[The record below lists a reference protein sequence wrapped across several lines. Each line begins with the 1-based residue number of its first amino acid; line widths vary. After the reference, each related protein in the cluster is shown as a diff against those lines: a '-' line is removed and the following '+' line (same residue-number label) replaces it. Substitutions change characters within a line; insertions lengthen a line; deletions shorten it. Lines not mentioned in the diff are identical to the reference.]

1 MSTTGKEYKLAI
13 RIAGIIDKS
22 FNASLTSTKGS
33 LAKFKATINAM
44 DKDFTK
50 LDKGFNGI
58 MKTGK
63 KCFSAIATAAGV
75 AAVAVGAA
83 TAASIAVGSEF
94 ESAFTGVKK
103 TVDATEEE
111 YAKLRQDIL
120 DMTHTIPSSASDIA
134 GVMEI
139 AGQLG
144 IATDSLT
151 DFTET
156 MINLGVSTN
165 LSAEDAAT
173 NLAKFANVVSMA
185 DYDENGISNWER
197 LGSVIVDLGNN
208 FATTEADIVEM
219 GTRLA
224 STGTL
229 VGLTESQIMA
239 LSTAMSSV
247 GIQAES
253 GGSTMAKLLKKM
265 QLAVELN
272 SDALAQYASVANMTG
287 EQFTQA
293 FQDDAVVALSAF
305 IDGLNDTERNGKSA
319 IAILDDMGLSEVRLS
334 NTILA
339 LASADGV
346 MSSAIETANKAW
358 SENTALATEVGKRYE
373 TAESKVQLMKNA
385 FSELGITAYEE
396 LREPFV
402 DVVDTITK
410 KVSSLNDYIG
420 GADGISKWIKKINT
434 TLPTLK
440 RQAKNAWK
448 NVSPLFD
455 GIKSAGEW
463 CIQHK
468 DGVVGFIEGIGAAL
482 VTYKIASTLV
492 HIVKALMSFAS
503 MNPVTIGIMA
513 AVAAIGLLVA
523 AIQGYKNHEQTL
535 VNENLANHFGNI
547 ALSMEEIQ
555 GIAEHIV
562 SSDSLG
568 GVKEALEAF
577 EDLDSISA
585 TMEDSISELN
595 KLNWKVSIGM
605 ELTADE
611 QESYKETIDE
621 YVKAANDYALQS
633 QYAVSLNL
641 STVFNSDNPEE
652 KNISDKV
659 NAFYADCY
667 SEMTNLGEQLSQ
679 AVNEAFSDNILD
691 PDEIASIS
699 EIQAKMAELQ
709 EKLATGEFDAQLS
722 LLKTEYTAGSL
733 DADSFQNLQE
743 KLAEQIEEA
752 AQIYRNSYVKA
763 IQSIDATYEGG
774 GLTDDEYDLA
784 RNKELQKYLQN
795 VGELQAKSMNF
806 QLETIMGQYAD
817 ELDPAMEDYISH
829 IQEIIDK
836 YKDWDWENDWEGGWN
851 AMKPELFDAEHTE
864 ELDKTTRQ
872 AIQQLLDAMQPTVED
887 MEELKQQYAELGI
900 DITDSMSEAL
910 SDYNILAVLA
920 DNAGAWKS
928 DGISDGVDGAYI
940 VGQEMAKAGLWDSL
954 YEGIMSEAEGSG
966 YIALFDTYKQGALD
980 AAASVAQSDIAA
992 AAENTVK
999 PAAEGMYAWS
1009 QDYIN
1014 EYYAQGF
1021 TADADVNVTLNPLY
1035 VWKNNAVPS
1044 IPGLS
1049 GLSGLSAST
1058 GKTSGLDIKHNANGG
1073 IWDKPIL
1080 TTFAENSPEAAIPID
1095 GSQNAIN
1102 LWEQTGKLLGMD
1114 SVLDNVSLEGG
1125 NGPVIEY
1132 SPVLKFYGE
1141 APSKDD
1147 ISEALSISKDEF
1159 ENLMARYMKDNGRVS
1174 FA

>member
-22 FNASLTSTKGS
+22 FNVSLTSAKGS
-33 LAKFKATINAM
+33 LARFKATVNAM

-50 LDKGFNGI
+50 LDKGFDSI

-63 KCFSAIATAAGV
+63 KCFSVIATAAGV
-75 AAVAVGAA
+75 AAVAVSAA

-120 DMTHTIPSSASDIA
+120 DMTNTIPSSASDIA

-173 NLAKFANVVSMA
+173 NLAKFANVVSMV
-185 DYDENGISNWER
+185 DYGKDGISNWER

-219 GTRLA
+219 ATRLA
-224 STGTL
+224 STGSL

-247 GIQAES
+247 GIKAES
-253 GGSTMAKLLKKM
+253 GGSTMAKLLKKI

-272 SDALAQYASVANMTG
+272 SDSLADYASVANMTG
-287 EQFTQA
+287 KEFAKT
-293 FQDDAVVALSAF
+293 FKDDAVVALSAF
-305 IDGLNDTERNGKSA
+305 IDGLNDTKRNGKSA

-339 LASADGV
+339 LAGADGV

-358 SENTALATEVGKRYE
+358 RENTALATEAGKRYE

-402 DVVDTITK
+402 DAVDAITE
-410 KVSSLNDYIG
+410 KVTSLNSYVG
-420 GADGISKWIKKINT
+420 SANGISKWIKKINT

-440 RQAKNAWK
+440 RHASNAWK
-448 NVSPLFD
+448 TVSPLFD
-455 GIKSAGEW
+455 GIKDAGEW
-463 CIQHK
+463 CIEHK
-468 DGVVGFIEGIGAAL
+468 DGVIGFVEGIGAAL

-492 HIVKALMSFAS
+492 HIVNALMSFAA
-503 MNPVTIGIMA
+503 MNPVTIGIMV

-523 AIQGYKNHEQTL
+523 AVQSYKNQERSL
-535 VNENLANHFGNI
+535 ANENLANHFGDI

-555 GIAEHIV
+555 SIAEHIV

-585 TMEDSISELN
+585 TVEESISELN

-611 QESYKETIDE
+611 QESYKEAIDE
-621 YVKAANDYALQS
+621 YVQAAEDYALQS

-641 STVFNSDNPEE
+641 STVFDSDNPDD
-652 KNISDKV
+652 KNIADKV
-659 NAFYADCY
+659 NEFYADCY
-667 SEMTNLGEQLSQ
+667 SEMTDLGEELSQ

-691 PDEIASIS
+691 PDEISSIS

-722 LLKTEYTAGSL
+722 LLKTEYGAGNL
-733 DADSFQNLQE
+733 DADSFQNLQDE
-743 KLAEQIEEA
+743 LA
-752 AQIYRNSYVKA
+752 AQAETAAEAYKESYVKNLA
-763 IQSIDATYEGG
+763 SINAAYEGG
-774 GLTDDEYDLA
+774 GLTNQEYQDAQDALM
-784 RNKELQKYLQN
+784 QDYLKQ
-795 VGELQAKSMNF
+795 VGEIQAKTMNF
-806 QLETIMGQYAD
+806 QLETIMEQYAN
-817 ELDPAMEDYISH
+817 ELDPAMEDYISR
-829 IQEIIDK
+829 IQEVINK
-836 YKDWDWENDWEGGWN
+836 YKDWDWENDWDAGWS
-851 AMKPELFDAEHTE
+851 AMKSELYDAEHVE
-864 ELDKTTRQ
+864 ELDDTTRQ
-872 AIQQLLDAMQPTVED
+872 AIQQLLDAMQPTVEQ
-887 MEELKQQYAELGI
+887 MEDLKQQYADLGV
-900 DITDSMSEAL
+900 DITDSMTEAL
-910 SDYNILAVLA
+910 SNYNILAVLA
-920 DNAGAWKS
+920 DNAGSWSS
-928 DGISDGVDGAYI
+928 DGISDGVDGAY
-940 VGQEMAKAGLWDSL
+940 VAGQEMAKAGLWDSL
-954 YEGIMSEAEGSG
+954 YEGIMSEAQSSG
-966 YIALFDTYKQGALD
+966 YAALYDTYKQGALD
-980 AAASVAQSDIAA
+980 AAASVAEGDIAA
-992 AAENTVK
+992 AAESTVK
-999 PAAEGMYAWS
+999 PAVAGIYAWS
-1009 QDYIN
+1009 QTAIE
-1014 EYYAQGF
+1014 EYYSKGF
-1021 TADADVNVTLNPLY
+1021 TADADVRVNLNPLY
-1035 VWKNNAVPS
+1035 SWANASIPSVPS
-1044 IPGLS
+1044 LR
-1049 GLSGLSAST
+1049 
-1058 GKTSGLDIKHNANGG
+1058 TSSLGLDIKHNANGG

-1080 TTFAENSPEAAIPID
+1080 TTFAENSPEAAIPLD
-1095 GSQNAIN
+1095 GSKNAIN

-1125 NGPVIEY
+1125 SGPVIEY

-1159 ENLMARYMKDNGRVS
+1159 ETLMARYLKDNGRVA

>member
-173 NLAKFANVVSMA
+173 NLARFANVVSMA

-358 SENTALATEVGKRYE
+358 SENTALATEAGKRYE

-410 KVSSLNDYIG
+410 KVSNLNDYIG

-448 NVSPLFD
+448 AVSPLLD
-455 GIKSAGEW
+455 GIVNVGEW
-463 CIQHK
+463 LLKNPDVI
-468 DGVVGFIEGIGAAL
+468 VGTLVGIGSAL
-482 VTYKIASTLV
+482 ATYKIASTLV
-492 HIVKALMSFAS
+492 HTVNAIMQLTT
-503 MNPVTIGIMA
+503 MNPATQGIMTI
-513 AVAAIGLLVA
+513 VTAIGALSAICA
-523 AIQGYKNHEQTL
+523 AAEAGLNK
-535 VNENLANHFGNI
+535 LANQNLSDHFGSI
-547 ALSMEEIQ
+547 ALSMEDIQ
-555 GIAEHIV
+555 KVAEYIV

-568 GVKEALEAF
+568 GVRKALEAF
-577 EDLDSISA
+577 EDLDGISS
-585 TMEDSISELN
+585 TMESAISEID
-595 KLNWKVSIGM
+595 KMNWKVNIGM
-605 ELTADE
+605 ELTPDE
-611 QESYKETIDE
+611 QESYKEAIDE
-621 YVKAANDYALQS
+621 YVQQAQEYALQS
-633 QYAVSLNL
+633 QYAVQANL
-641 STVFNSDNPEE
+641 SIGLDGADADTMS
-652 KNISDKV
+652 IADKI
-659 NAFYADCY
+659 NGFYADCY
-667 SEMTNLGEQLSQ
+667 NEMTELGQDLSA
-679 AVNEAFSDNILD
+679 AVNDAFSDSILD
-691 PDEIASIS
+691 PDEIIAIS
-699 EIQAKMAELQ
+699 DIQAKMAELQ
-709 EKLATGEFDAQLS
+709 ESMATGEFEAQLS
-722 LLKTEYTAGSL
+722 AIGLKYSGQDLTAESFQDLQSELNQQVETASEAYQTSYAKNYASAKAALDAGSITTEEFAKVTDELQQKYIDNLNALTEKAAAFQLNTIDSQYMPDISGYAGGAINGDLDWLKDQMEYTKEQLAMMDYDPLEEYFFGLSKDLIDDSDFEVVRKAVSKLLEEATPTIEQMEDIKSQCEAAGKAVPESIADGLEQYDFLQGVADGSIDAMYKAIGMSISGTEY
-733 DADSFQNLQE
+733 ADIIQE
-743 KLAEQIEEA
+743 LAEQGRSIP
-752 AQIYRNSYVKA
+752 
-763 IQSIDATYEGG
+763 QS
-774 GLTDDEYDLA
+774 
-784 RNKELQKYLQN
+784 
-795 VGELQAKSMNF
+795 
-806 QLETIMGQYAD
+806 
-817 ELDPAMEDYISH
+817 
-829 IQEIIDK
+829 
-836 YKDWDWENDWEGGWN
+836 
-851 AMKPELFDAEHTE
+851 
-864 ELDKTTRQ
+864 
-872 AIQQLLDAMQPTVED
+872 LLD
-887 MEELKQQYAELGI
+887 GI
-900 DITDSMSEAL
+900 ESGTL
-910 SDYNILAVLA
+910 
-920 DNAGAWKS
+920 
-928 DGISDGVDGAYI
+928 
-940 VGQEMAKAGLWDSL
+940 
-954 YEGIMSEAEGSG
+954 EG
-966 YIALFDTYKQGALD
+966 
-980 AAASVAQSDIAA
+980 AASAVESNIAA

-1009 QDYIN
+1009 EEYID
-1014 EYYAQGF
+1014 EYYSKGF
-1021 TADADVNVTLNPLY
+1021 TASADVSITLNPLY
-1035 VWKNNAVPS
+1035 NWNNTSLPA
-1044 IPGLS
+1044 
-1049 GLSGLSAST
+1049 LSGLSAL
-1058 GKTSGLDIKHNANGG
+1058 SGSNYSSKLDIKHNANGG

-1159 ENLMARYMKDNGRVS
+1159 ENLMARYLKDNGRVS

>member
-1 MSTTGKEYKLAI
+1 LSTTGKEYKLAI

-22 FNASLTSTKGS
+22 FNVSLTSAKGS

-44 DKDFTK
+44 DKDFKK
-50 LDKGFNGI
+50 LDEGFNGI

-120 DMTHTIPSSASDIA
+120 DMTRTIPSSASDIA

-272 SDALAQYASVANMTG
+272 SDALTDYASVANMTG
-287 EQFTQA
+287 EQFAQA

-339 LASADGV
+339 LAGADGV

-358 SENTALATEVGKRYE
+358 EENTALTIEAGKRYE

-402 DVVDTITK
+402 DVVDTITQ
-410 KVSSLNDYIG
+410 KVISLNDYVG
-420 GADGISKWIKKINT
+420 SANGISKWIKNINT

-448 NVSPLFD
+448 SVSPLFD
-455 GIKSAGEW
+455 GIKNTGEW
-463 CIQHK
+463 CIEHK
-468 DGVVGFIEGIGAAL
+468 DGVVGFIQGIGAAL
-482 VTYKIASTLV
+482 VAYKIASTLV
-492 HIVKALMSFAS
+492 HIVNALMSFAS

-523 AIQGYKNHEQTL
+523 AIQSYKNHEKTL
-535 VNENLANHFGNI
+535 VNENLAKHFGNI

-595 KLNWKVSIGM
+595 KMNWKVSIGM

-611 QESYKETIDE
+611 QESYKEAIDE
-621 YVKAANDYALQS
+621 YVKAAEDYALQS

-641 STVFNSDNPEE
+641 STVFDNDNPDE
-652 KNISDKV
+652 KNIADKV
-659 NAFYADCY
+659 NAFYSDCY
-667 SEMTNLGEQLSQ
+667 SEMTNLGKELSQ
-679 AVNEAFSDNILD
+679 TVNEAFSDNILD

-743 KLAEQIEEA
+743 ELAEQAETAAEA
-752 AQIYRNSYVKA
+752 YKESFVKNLA
-763 IQSIDATYEGG
+763 SINATYEGG
-774 GLTDDEYDLA
+774 GLTDQEYQDAQDTLMGD
-784 RNKELQKYLQN
+784 YLKQ
-795 VGELQAKSMNF
+795 VGEIQAKTMNF
-806 QLETIMGQYAD
+806 QLETIMEQYAD
-817 ELDPAMEDYISH
+817 EFDPAMEDYISH

-864 ELDKTTRQ
+864 ELDKTTRE
-872 AIQQLLDAMQPTVED
+872 AIQQLLDAMQPTVEQ
-887 MEELKQQYAELGI
+887 MEELKQQYADLGI

-920 DNAGAWKS
+920 DNAGKWTS

-980 AAASVAQSDIAA
+980 AAASVAQSDITA

-999 PAAEGMYAWS
+999 PAVEGMYAWS
-1009 QDYIN
+1009 QEAID
-1014 EYYAQGF
+1014 EYYSKGF
-1021 TADADVNVTLNPLY
+1021 TASADVSITLNPLY
-1035 VWKNNAVPS
+1035 NWSNTSLPA
-1044 IPGLS
+1044 
-1049 GLSGLSAST
+1049 LSGLSALS
-1058 GKTSGLDIKHNANGG
+1058 GSNYTSKLDIKHNASGG

-1080 TTFAENSPEAAIPID
+1080 TTFAENSPEAAIPLD